1 LPPQPSGHGPLKR
14 LIIAC
19 GRKAFKRYNYPWGG
33 APVLEAEHRL
43 ARRLGFWETLG
54 IGVGSTI
61 GGSIFVI
68 LGDTARLA
76 GPAAFISFVLGALV
90 TLLIA
95 LNYSELATSLPVSG
109 GGYVFTREAIGG
121 LSSFLTG
128 WFLWV
133 GNMLYAAMNAVGF
146 ALIAARYVPLDP
158 VLIAELV
165 LLAFCVL
172 NVLGVRE
179 TGRTQL
185 VLTLA
190 LISGLIFLSIS
201 SLSGFDYANFKPLM
215 PTGLSG
221 VLAATG
227 LSFVAY
233 WGFET
238 IAAVGGEVRR
248 PERTIPLCC
257 VLSVLVCGAL
267 YVSITLTA
275 IGMLGWEALAESET
289 PLVLVGSAILGPMGE
304 NLVSAL
310 GAVATLTSLNSALLS
325 AARIAYA
332 LAQTDLLPRG
342 LATVHGRFRTPYKA
356 VILSGA
362 VASLFAL
369 TGFVSFLAEAAS
381 FGFLTGLL
389 LVNVSLIVLRRKR
402 RHLPRKFETPL
413 YPLTPVL
420 AILACLALVPFM
432 DPTVLAVSLAMGL
445 LGVMVFLFELTT
457 ARTREAAIGGFSLA
471 SGSAVLL
478 ILYILDVKLGW
489 EISPWAYQVLLIGGL
504 IQIFASLFC
513 AIPIGELCIA
523 LSRAREPGMVLSPRA
538 AKAVSALE
546 KFLGALQMATAPL
559 TAIILYSLM
568 ALLVRGMYR
577 PFLVAPLPPGP
588 TYMPLLTVMCISLA
602 FSVLAGLISGLILV
616 GRRYLTA

>member
-1 LPPQPSGHGPLKR
+1 MGRCLR
-14 LIIAC
+14 LE
-19 GRKAFKRYNYPWGG
+19 R
-33 APVLEAEHRL
+33 AERTL

-76 GPAAFISFVLGALV
+76 GPAAFISFFLGALI

-146 ALIAARYVPLDP
+146 ALIAARYLPLNP
-158 VLIAELV
+158 ILIAEVV
-165 LLAFCVL
+165 LWAFCIL
-172 NVLGVRE
+172 NVIGVKE

-185 VLTLA
+185 ILTTTLLA
-190 LISGLIFLSIS
+190 GLLFLTIS
-201 SLSGFDYANFKPLM
+201 SIAGFDRSNLEPLM
-215 PTGLSG
+215 PMGMGG
-221 VLAATG
+221 VLAAAG

-238 IAAVGGEVRR
+238 IAAVGGEVRK

-257 VLSVLVCGAL
+257 VLSVLVCSAI
-267 YVSITLTA
+267 YVSVTLA
-275 IGMLGWEALAESET
+275 SIGLVGWEALAESET
-289 PLVLVGSAILGPMGE
+289 PLILVGSALLGDLGETLVSILG
-304 NLVSAL
+304 AI
-310 GAVATLTSLNSALLS
+310 ATLTSLNSALLS

-332 LAQTDLLPRG
+332 LAKTELLPRG
-342 LATVHGRFRTPYKA
+342 LAIIHGRFRTPY
-356 VILSGA
+356 GA
-362 VASLFAL
+362 VMLSSALAALFTL

-389 LVNVSLIVLRRKR
+389 LVNVSLMVLRRKR
-402 RHLPRKFETPL
+402 RYLPRKFKTPL

-420 AILACLALVPFM
+420 AIVACLALIPFM
-432 DPTVLAVSLAMGL
+432 DPAVLAVSLAIGLMGS
-445 LGVMVFLFELTT
+445 MVFLFELATPK
-457 ARTREAAIGGFSLA
+457 TREAAIGGFSLA
-471 SGSAVLL
+471 SGLSVLL
-478 ILYILDVKLGW
+478 ILYILDVRLGW
-489 EISPWAYQVLLIGGL
+489 EISTWAYYVLLAGG
-504 IQIFASLFC
+504 ITQVIASLFC
-513 AIPIGELCIA
+513 AIPLGELYVAASGA
-523 LSRAREPGMVLSPRA
+523 LGLTKEPGLVLPPRA
-538 AKAVSALE
+538 AKAVTALE
-546 KFLGALQMATAPL
+546 RLMGIIQMATAPL
-559 TAIILYSLM
+559 TAIILYSLT

-577 PFLVAPLPPGP
+577 PFMVAPLPPEP
-588 TYMPLLTVMCISLA
+588 AYVPLLMVMCISLV
-602 FSVLAGLISGLILV
+602 FSTLAAVISGFILV
-616 GRRYLTA
+616 KRKYY